1 MKIAIDCRMLGSG
14 GIGTYLES
22 LLPFFLKDFD
32 CLLFGKKELIQ
43 SVIPEQKTAAIVVD
57 CNIKPFSLK
66 ELFFFSKGLLKLINQ
81 CDIYYTPYCNI
92 PHGIKI
98 PVFSTIHD
106 VVFLDIP
113 SLTSRIGV
121 MARKFF
127 YQRGINKSKKIF
139 TVSNFSALRI
149 NANLKLHNKK
159 VIVTYNSVP
168 KWFTDK
174 SENMSKEHFLL
185 FVGNIK
191 KHKGLHTL
199 LMAFDIISKQ
209 DDKLKLVIVGNS
221 ENFRTGDDSIKKL
234 INSFPNGKIL
244 FTGRISNEEVRS
256 YYETAKLLI
265 QPSFYEGFGMPPLE
279 ALYCGTNVVI
289 SDIPVFMEIYK
300 DFPVTYFHCGDSN
313 DLAQKIQKSLD
324 KDKPKII
331 NRVYSFDRTYNII
344 KEELV

>member
-174 SENMSKEHFLL
+174 SENISKEHFLL

-234 INSFPNGKIL
+234 INSFHNGKIL

-313 DLAQKIQKSLD
+313 DLAQKIQNSLD

-344 KEELV
+344 KKELV

>member
-1 MKIAIDCRMLGSG
+1 
-14 GIGTYLES
+14 
-22 LLPFFLKDFD
+22 
-32 CLLFGKKELIQ
+32 
-43 SVIPEQKTAAIVVD
+43 
-57 CNIKPFSLK
+57 
-66 ELFFFSKGLLKLINQ
+66 
-81 CDIYYTPYCNI
+81 
-92 PHGIKI
+92 
-98 PVFSTIHD
+98 
-106 VVFLDIP
+106 
-113 SLTSRIGV
+113 

-174 SENMSKEHFLL
+174 SENISKEHFLL

-221 ENFRTGDDSIKKL
+221 ENFRTEDDSIKKL

-313 DLAQKIQKSLD
+313 DLAQKIQNSLD

>member
-66 ELFFFSKGLLKLINQ
+66 ELLFFSKDLLKLINQ

-174 SENMSKEHFLL
+174 SENISKEHFLL

-313 DLAQKIQKSLD
+313 DLAQKIQNSLD
-324 KDKPKII
+324 KDKPKIN

>member
-174 SENMSKEHFLL
+174 SENISKEHFLL

-221 ENFRTGDDSIKKL
+221 ENFRTEDDSIKKL

-313 DLAQKIQKSLD
+313 DLAQKIQNSLD

>member
-32 CLLFGKKELIQ
+32 CLLFGKKKLIQ

-66 ELFFFSKGLLKLINQ
+66 ELLFFSKDLLKLINQ

-174 SENMSKEHFLL
+174 SENISKEHFLL

-199 LMAFDIISKQ
+199 LMAFDIISIQ

-313 DLAQKIQKSLD
+313 DLAQKIQNSLD

>member
-174 SENMSKEHFLL
+174 SENISKEHFLL

-221 ENFRTGDDSIKKL
+221 ENFRTEDDSIKKL

-313 DLAQKIQKSLD
+313 DLVQKIQNSLD

>member
-121 MARKFF
+121 MA
-127 YQRGINKSKKIF
+127 SKKIF

-174 SENMSKEHFLL
+174 SENISKEHFLL

-234 INSFPNGKIL
+234 INSFHNGKIL

-313 DLAQKIQKSLD
+313 DLAQKIQNSLD

-344 KEELV
+344 KKELV